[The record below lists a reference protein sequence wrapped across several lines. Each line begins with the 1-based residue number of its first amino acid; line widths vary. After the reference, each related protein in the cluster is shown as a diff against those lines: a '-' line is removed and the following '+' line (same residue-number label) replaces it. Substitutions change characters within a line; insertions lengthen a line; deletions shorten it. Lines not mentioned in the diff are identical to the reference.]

1 VSLVDFGD
9 GGETSMIPGLLFED
23 MADQVIL
30 VEALHNSNDAA
41 LLLVVQP
48 AKQSVIEPGVYRISL
63 RLGVVVP
70 FDFHR

>member
-1 VSLVDFGD
+1 
-9 GGETSMIPGLLFED
+9 
-23 MADQVIL
+23 L